1 MTRLFERFRPM
12 NWDGVVGQDKA
23 VSTLKR
29 MEASGGFGG
38 RAVWISGASGTGKT
52 TLARIIAGT
61 VADPWYVREFD
72 SGDELGADELREL
85 ARDMEMFSLGKGGR
99 AFIVNEAHGLRS
111 QSVRALLGLLERI
124 PSHVVW
130 VFTTTRE
137 GQEALF
143 GDEIDASP
151 LLSRC
156 TVVPLTNQ
164 GLAKAFAARALDIA
178 RGEGLDGQP
187 IEAYV
192 KLAQRCRNNMR
203 SMLQEIEAGCMIGG
217 EA

>member
-1 MTRLFERFRPM
+1 MERLFERFRPTA
-12 NWDGVVGQDKA
+12 WDSVVGQDKA
-23 VSTLKR
+23 VATLRR
-29 MEASGGFGG
+29 MESIGFGG
-38 RAVWISGASGTGKT
+38 KAIWLSGASGTGKT
-52 TLARIIAGT
+52 TLARIIAASA
-61 VADPWYVREFD
+61 ADRWYVREYD
-72 SGDELGADELREL
+72 SGDQVGAGEL
-85 ARDMEMFSLGKGGR
+85 ADIEREMGMYSLGKGGR
-99 AFIVNEAHGLRS
+99 AFIVNEAHGLRAS
-111 QSVRALLGLLERI
+111 SVRTLLGLLERI

-130 VFTTTRE
+130 VFTTTKD

-143 GDEIDASP
+143 GDEIDAHP

-156 TVVPLTNQ
+156 TVIPLTNQ
-164 GLAKAFAARALDIA
+164 GLAKAFAARALEIA

-217 EA
+217 GA